1 MGLDR
6 ETGMGQEGG
15 KEMELVQR
23 SHNHIIATPRWGA
36 RGALHTP
43 RRALRGALSRSPPDS
58 PPMPHFRGG
67 NGEANPVAPA
77 PRGRRPGD
85 SSA

>member
-43 RRALRGALSRSPPDS
+43 RRALYPGVRPTALRCPIS
-58 PPMPHFRGG
+58 
-67 NGEANPVAPA
+67 EAGTA
-77 PRGRRPGD
+77 RPTP
-85 SSA
+85 